1 VAGDPLSGS
10 IRIEER
16 GRVLLATLSNPP
28 HGLFDDDLVVALEAL
43 VGRAESDE
51 GVGAVVLTGDHPDRF
66 LAHYDVAE
74 LLAGAEESPSI
85 SPRLGRASLR
95 VAGAARKVPGGAA
108 ALGRTPVAGLV
119 AIERFHETLL
129 RMESCGATFFA
140 AINGSAMG
148 GGCELSLACDFRWMA
163 RGDHLIGQPEILFG
177 FPPGGGG
184 TQRLTRML
192 GTSKAL
198 SLVLDGGP
206 LSPEEALEIGLIDR
220 LEAGDELVE
229 ATLAE
234 AARMAGR
241 PKAGVA
247 ATKRSVYFGGSLPLA
262 DGMRLER
269 AEFLAT
275 LPSEEAKAA
284 MRAYV
289 EGLERTG
296 ELPGYDREY
305 MRETLE
311 RGRFA

>member
-1 VAGDPLSGS
+1 MSGT

-28 HGLFDDDLVVALEAL
+28 HGLFNDDLVVALEAL
-43 VGRAESDE
+43 VTRAESDD

-74 LLAGAEESPSI
+74 LLAGRRGEPVDLAP
-85 SPRLGRASLR
+85 PRPG
-95 VAGAARKVPGGAA
+95 VAARRRRGTAKVPGGEA
-108 ALGRTPVAGLV
+108 ALGRTPAAGLI

-129 RMESCGATFFA
+129 RMESCGAVFFA

-163 RGDHLIGQPEILFG
+163 KGDHLIGQPEILFG

-198 SLVLDGGP
+198 RLVLDGGP
-206 LSPEEALEIGLIDR
+206 LSPDEALEIGLIDR
-220 LEAGDELVE
+220 IEAGDGLVGGN
-229 ATLAE
+229 ARGGGAHGRAAQGRRRGDQALGVLRRLA
-234 AARMAGR
+234 AACRRHAPRARGVPGDAAFR
-241 PKAGVA
+241 RRRKPPCARTSKA
-247 ATKRSVYFGGSLPLA
+247 
-262 DGMRLER
+262 
-269 AEFLAT
+269 
-275 LPSEEAKAA
+275 
-284 MRAYV
+284 
-289 EGLERTG
+289 LERTG
-296 ELPGYDREY
+296 ELPGYDREV